1 MVFSYRLAIGE
12 TMASKKTEVLQGT
25 LQLMILKTL
34 SLEPMHGL
42 GIVRRIEQITRGSFR
57 VSLGALFP
65 ALHRM
70 EEEGVIAAEWGPSE
84 NNRNAKYYRLT
95 AAGRRRLKD
104 EQKNW
109 LQVSSAITALLEAN

>member
-1 MVFSYRLAIGE
+1 MGG
-12 TMASKKTEVLQGT
+12 KKAEVLQGT

-42 GIVRRIEQITRGSFR
+42 GLVRRIEQITGGSFR

-70 EEEGVIAAEWGPSE
+70 EEEGWIAAEWGPSE

-95 AAGRRRLKD
+95 TAGRRQLKD

-109 LQVSSAITALLEAN
+109 QRVSAAIAALLEAH